1 MPPAARALRRHLCF
15 SSLSLPDIPVH
26 FTHHRPRLRLRRRL
40 TSVVPFESYMAG
52 PDSPH
57 GSAPLLWPPPP
68 VRQQWAAWAA
78 DLLSAS
84 APVQS
89 VPGLRSRVGRM
100 TVGGVPGDVI
110 LLFYRHGLSPPHHP
124 NDTGSVRVVSGGGH
138 PSVPARLCQSVPS
151 GGDRLAWLCVLGC
164 PPVNSLNSVQA
175 VLFTVCAH
183 TLNTP
188 QCIRVLSQSAGSRL
202 R

>member
-1 MPPAARALRRHLCF
+1 
-15 SSLSLPDIPVH
+15 
-26 FTHHRPRLRLRRRL
+26 
-40 TSVVPFESYMAG
+40 
-52 PDSPH
+52 
-57 GSAPLLWPPPP
+57 
-68 VRQQWAAWAA
+68 
-78 DLLSAS
+78 
-84 APVQS
+84 
-89 VPGLRSRVGRM
+89 M

-124 NDTGSVRVVSGGGH
+124 NDTGSVRVVSGGH
-138 PSVPARLCQSVPS
+138 PSVPVRLCQPVPS

-164 PPVNSLNSVQA
+164 PPVNSLDSVQA

-202 R
+202 RWSETIPRHMDGSLTSPHLCAGKMAATECGHSPPPYKTTEVELSCLKYRVPRDLNCGEFHLRCIAPLLPREGARAPRLANP